1 MITIQKLAA
10 EIIRLESAGSKSDD
24 SEFSEAYVILM
35 VRQAANKLL
44 TPIIYNNINGDDRG
58 VLPLVIASY
67 TVSVS
72 GSYPNRYI
80 DLPEFY
86 QSLPFNKGLYGIA
99 PVTNRSK
106 HFIPRHNPGVSRE
119 LPCADFDEGT
129 YSYFTEGLRV
139 YFDNNMSLEKV
150 LVKLLVVAPDNIGIG
165 DSLPIFPE
173 MQTDLIMMVRQML
186 ANQPLQDRR
195 LDGSPDIAVKVPR

>member
-10 EIIRLESAGSKSDD
+10 EIIRLESSGSQSDD
-24 SEFSEAYVILM
+24 SELSPAYVHLL

-44 TPIIYNNINGDDRG
+44 APIIYNNMNGDDRG

-67 TVSVS
+67 TVSLQ
-72 GSYPNRYI
+72 GSHPNKYI

-86 QSLPFNKGLYGIA
+86 QSLPFNKGLYAIA

-106 HFIPRHNPGVSRE
+106 HFIPRHNPGVSKD

-139 YFDNNMSLEKV
+139 YFDNSMPLAKV
-150 LVKLLVVAPDNIGIG
+150 LVKLLVVAPDNIAIT

-195 LDGSPDIAVKVPR
+195 LDGSPDIGTKVPR